1 MVKCKICRRVFDNFK
16 GLSSH
21 LRQKHKIKS
30 KEYYDK
36 FIKRE
41 YEGLCPECGN
51 KTNFNNLKN
60 GYLKFC
66 SVRCAHTNEE
76 VLEQIAKTCEERYG
90 GLGLSSPILKERIE
104 NTNVKKYGV
113 KNNYTRQDIK
123 AKSHSSESLEKVRKT
138 KERNKTFNTSKP
150 ERKLELRLRQLFPD
164 LKVQYKSDV
173 YPFACDF
180 YIPSLDLYIECN
192 LHWTHGGRFFDKNN
206 KNDVK
211 LLAKWQ
217 GKAKTSKFYAKAIET
232 WSIRDILKLE
242 TAVKNN
248 LNYIAWFNEEQAN
261 DWIRSIENEQNN
273 M

>member
-1 MVKCKICRRVFDNFK
+1 MVKCEICRREFDNFK

-30 KEYYDK
+30 KSYYDK

-41 YEGLCPECGN
+41 YEGLCPECGK
-51 KTNFNNLKN
+51 KTNFVNLKR

-66 SVRCAHTNEE
+66 SVKCAHANQE
-76 VLEQIAKTCEERYG
+76 VLGKISKTCEERYG
-90 GLGLSSPILKERIE
+90 GLGTSSPAIKKKIE
-104 NTNVKKYGV
+104 HTNMKKYGV
-113 KNNYTRQDIK
+113 KNIYARHDIK
-123 AKSHSSESLEKVRKT
+123 TKSHSLESLEKVLNT
-138 KERNKTFNTSKP
+138 KKNNNTFNTSKP
-150 ERKLELRLRQLFPD
+150 EKKLESKLRKLFPD
-164 LKVQYKSDV
+164 LKTQYKSEL

-217 GKAKTSKFYAKAIET
+217 EKAKTSKFYAKAIET
-232 WSIRDILKLE
+232 WTIRDVLKLE
-242 TAVKNN
+242 TVIKNN

-261 DWIRSIENEQNN
+261 DWIRSIENE
-273 M
+273 

>member
-1 MVKCKICRRVFDNFK
+1 MVKCEICRREFDNFK

-30 KEYYDK
+30 KEYYDRFVK
-36 FIKRE
+36 KE
-41 YEGLCPECGN
+41 DEGICVECGK
-51 KTNFNNLKN
+51 KTNFTSLKN

-66 SVRCAHTNEE
+66 SVRCVHANQE
-76 VLEQIAKTCEERYG
+76 VLGKISKTCEERYG
-90 GLGLSSPILKERIE
+90 GLGLSSPILKEKIE
-104 NTNVKKYGV
+104 ATNMKKYGV
-113 KNNYTRQDIK
+113 KNNYTRQEIK
-123 AKSHSSESLEKVRKT
+123 TKSHSPESLEKVLNT
-138 KERNKTFNTSKP
+138 KKKNNTFNTSKP
-150 ERKLELRLRQLFPD
+150 EKKLESELRKLFPD
-164 LKVQYKSDV
+164 LKTQYKSEL

-217 GKAKTSKFYAKAIET
+217 EKAKTSKFYEKAIEIWT
-232 WSIRDILKLE
+232 IRDVLKLE
-242 TAVKNN
+242 TAIKNN

-261 DWIRSIENEQNN
+261 DWIEKETILW
-273 M
+273 

>member
-1 MVKCKICRRVFDNFK
+1 MVKCEICERKFDNFK

-30 KEYYDK
+30 KSYYDK

-66 SVRCAHTNEE
+66 SVRCAHANQE
-76 VLEQIAKTCEERYG
+76 VLGKISKTCEERYG
-90 GLGLSSPILKERIE
+90 GLGLSSPILKEKIE

-113 KNNYTRQDIK
+113 KNIYARHDIK
-123 AKSHSSESLEKVRKT
+123 TKSHSLESLEKVRKT

-150 ERKLELRLRQLFPD
+150 EQKLESELRKLFPD

-173 YPFACDF
+173 YPFVCDF
-180 YIPSLDLYIECN
+180 YIPSLDLYIEYN
-192 LHWTHGGRFFDKNN
+192 GTWTHGGCFYDENNEDNRNTLEKWKNKSEHSRFYQN
-206 KNDVK
+206 
-211 LLAKWQ
+211 
-217 GKAKTSKFYAKAIET
+217 AIET
-232 WSIRDILKLE
+232 WTKRDVLKLN
-242 TAVKNN
+242 TAIKNN
-248 LNYIAWFNEEQAN
+248 LNYIAWFNKEQAY
-261 DWIRSIENEQNN
+261 DWINKMRVG
-273 M
+273 